1 MDYVLIAPL
10 LGVVDWIVLR
20 KLLILGLRLIKKWT
34 EQTMSD
40 FQCLWII
47 YILYFSGW
55 ATWKTSCGEKC
66 FLVKWKQPKK
76 LHTAIVVDILD

>member
-34 EQTMSD
+34 EQTMRD

-47 YILYFSGW
+47 YMLYFSG
-55 ATWKTSCGEKC
+55 
-66 FLVKWKQPKK
+66 
-76 LHTAIVVDILD
+76 